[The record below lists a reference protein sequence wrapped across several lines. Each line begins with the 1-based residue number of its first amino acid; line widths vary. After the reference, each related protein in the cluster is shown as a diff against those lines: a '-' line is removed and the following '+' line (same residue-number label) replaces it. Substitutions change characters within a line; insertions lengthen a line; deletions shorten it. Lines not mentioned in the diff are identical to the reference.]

1 MESEVASKPGFEN
14 RALNVSLHAAFRW
27 TDKLWAH
34 DCAQGK
40 KKNDKKRQISESTS
54 SKYSFKY
61 YATFT
66 NKTVYK
72 IEVLSQRNSIRP

>member
-1 MESEVASKPGFEN
+1 MQPSDGLINSGLMTAPKV
-14 RALNVSLHAAFRW
+14 
-27 TDKLWAH
+27 
-34 DCAQGK
+34 K